1 MPTLLIAGIDARERT
16 RYALRKAGF
25 ADDFPLPDDPRA
37 LVRCRR
43 DGDSIADAVWVSNDE
58 ELWDTLRHNPID
70 GYIARLDRNVSIAI
84 SRSLIRTAVT
94 PNMMTTASMLIGI
107 AGALMLV
114 STSYSICVGGALL
127 GWFSA
132 ILDGCD
138 GEIARVKLLSSEWGA
153 KYDLWADH
161 IVNVLTFIAIPI
173 HVYRVAPHLPLLVP
187 GIGLVFG
194 VLMSMLVIWWVL
206 LRAPSE
212 RWDAAEKFIG
222 RIASRDFVYVVLLLA
237 ALRHLEWFVY
247 LAAFGANAFWI
258 GVCIFRVA
266 GASSPRPA
274 STGGPAGSRRHT
286 GEP

>member
-1 MPTLLIAGIDARERT
+1 MIAGIDAAVRT

-25 ADDFPLPDDPRA
+25 PDDFPLPDDPRA
-37 LVRCRR
+37 LVKCRKE
-43 DGDSIADAVWVSNDE
+43 GEQIVDAVWVSNDD
-58 ELWDTLRHNPID
+58 ELWDTLRRNETD
-70 GYIARLDRNVSIAI
+70 GYLARFDRAVSIAI
-84 SRSLIRTAVT
+84 SRSLIGTPVT

-107 AGALMLV
+107 AGALMLI
-114 STSYSICVGGALL
+114 STSYAVCVAGALL

-153 KYDLWADH
+153 KYDLAADH

-187 GIGLVFG
+187 GIALVGG
-194 VLMSMLVIWWVL
+194 VVMSMLVVWLLI
-206 LRAPSE
+206 LRAPAAT
-212 RWDAAEKFIG
+212 RGAAERVIE

-237 ALRHLEWFVY
+237 VLKHLEWFVY

-266 GASSPRPA
+266 QRRRDEMVSP
-274 STGGPAGSRRHT
+274 
-286 GEP
+286 